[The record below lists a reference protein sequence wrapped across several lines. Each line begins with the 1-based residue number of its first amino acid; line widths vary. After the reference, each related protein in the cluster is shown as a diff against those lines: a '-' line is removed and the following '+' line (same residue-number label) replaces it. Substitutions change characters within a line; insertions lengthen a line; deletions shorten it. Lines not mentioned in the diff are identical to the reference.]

1 MIYTLLE
8 IVWSSSCEAF
18 AFMSP
23 DNTQQKQQLCH
34 PLSNKRL
41 AVVVSN
47 ENSDNDSNSN
57 NGRRLQRPKIRIPKR
72 PRIIRARKE
81 LMTTIESNNIETE
94 NEEVTSTT
102 TTTMRNR
109 QEQQQ
114 GGLGK
119 RIRSS
124 LKERKQNRR
133 RRRQLLNDSNNDG
146 PTYPRPLNNS
156 NSMDDDANTNVNNS
170 ESLFIRRNGQSL
182 VNNNNNNNKW
192 GPIRIVRFATR
203 RRRQPQKSSPRGE
216 VPMDENNGDI
226 LKLSSD
232 EQYDGL
238 SNEYMTQ
245 PITSFSW
252 RSFQETPT
260 AGKRRQWM
268 IRPLEKSELQ
278 SNKNNAFEEERF
290 FCLAVPL
297 MPLLGIDLTP
307 IIDLEVIPA
316 TKNNNNFFSM
326 DNQMNK
332 LKNS

>member
-72 PRIIRARKE
+72 PRIIRARNE

-156 NSMDDDANTNVNNS
+156 NSMDDDKRINFHFEWTTH
-170 ESLFIRRNGQSL
+170 SLLHHFHFPFFNIFVLSL
-182 VNNNNNNNKW
+182 
-192 GPIRIVRFATR
+192 T
-203 RRRQPQKSSPRGE
+203 KSM
-216 VPMDENNGDI
+216 V
-226 LKLSSD
+226 
-232 EQYDGL
+232 
-238 SNEYMTQ
+238 
-245 PITSFSW
+245 
-252 RSFQETPT
+252 
-260 AGKRRQWM
+260 
-268 IRPLEKSELQ
+268 
-278 SNKNNAFEEERF
+278 
-290 FCLAVPL
+290 
-297 MPLLGIDLTP
+297 
-307 IIDLEVIPA
+307 
-316 TKNNNNFFSM
+316 
-326 DNQMNK
+326 
-332 LKNS
+332 